1 MALLNDEISQNV
13 KQILADLPN
22 EVKLLVFT
30 TKDNCDYCKEI
41 VQLAEEVAA
50 TSEKVVAEVSDF
62 QDVPQAL
69 DIAMSPSIAIVGA
82 KDYGIRYY
90 GIPSGHEF
98 STLLA
103 GIQKASYGETELDAQ
118 TQTYL
123 DSLTK
128 PVNIKVF
135 VTPTCPYCPRSAIL
149 AYNMAVASDY
159 VVAEVVESMEFEDL
173 SMKHNVMGV
182 PLSVIND
189 QERLEG
195 AAPPQMM
202 VNAIRTALA

>member
-1 MALLNDEISQNV
+1 MALLNDEILQNV
-13 KQILADLPN
+13 TQMLADLPN

-30 TKDNCDYCKEI
+30 AKENCDYCKEI

-50 TSEKVVAEVSDF
+50 TSDKVIVEVN
-62 QDVPQAL
+62 DVQNVPASL
-69 DIAMSPSIAIVGA
+69 KITMAPSIAIVGT

-103 GIQKASYGETELDAQ
+103 GIQKASNGQADLDEQ
-118 TQTYL
+118 TKSYL
-123 DSLTK
+123 DSLDK

-149 AYNMAVASDY
+149 AYDMAVASDN
-159 VVAEVVESMEFEDL
+159 VVAEVVESMEFQEL

-182 PLSVIND
+182 PLNVIND
-189 QERLEG
+189 KERVEG

-202 VNAIRTALA
+202 INAIKTALG

>member
-1 MALLNDEISQNV
+1 MALLNDEIVQNV
-13 KQILADLPN
+13 KQMLADLPN
-22 EVKLLVFT
+22 EVKLLVYT
-30 TKDNCDYCKEI
+30 TQNNCDYCKEI

-50 TSEKVVAEVSDF
+50 TSDKVVAEVNDF
-62 QDVPQAL
+62 NNVPPEL
-69 DIAMSPSIAIVGA
+69 NITMSPSIAIVGA

-103 GIQKASYGETELDAQ
+103 GIQKASLGQAELDDE
-118 TQTYL
+118 TKNYL
-123 DSLTK
+123 AGLDE

-149 AYNMAVASDY
+149 AYDMAVASDK
-159 VVAEVVESMEFEDL
+159 VIAEVVESMEFQSL

-189 QERLEG
+189 KERVEG

-202 VNAIRTALA
+202 VNAIKTAIG